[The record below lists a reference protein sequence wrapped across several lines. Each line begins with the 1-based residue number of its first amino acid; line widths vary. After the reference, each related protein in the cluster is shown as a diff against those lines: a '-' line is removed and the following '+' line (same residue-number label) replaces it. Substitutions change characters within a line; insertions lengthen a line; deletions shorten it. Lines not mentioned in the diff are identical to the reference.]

1 MGGQTKKR
9 KSITLT
15 VRKNN
20 RPAQYLSDADCDEKT
35 RISWK
40 ALFRAFLL
48 SFYTARRYLLRRS
61 IFQEKWCLREEF
73 PHQRMAKAPTMA
85 GLTGNWFQ
93 RVFREPKAPVH

>member
-35 RISWK
+35 RIS
-40 ALFRAFLL
+40 
-48 SFYTARRYLLRRS
+48 
-61 IFQEKWCLREEF
+61 
-73 PHQRMAKAPTMA
+73 
-85 GLTGNWFQ
+85 
-93 RVFREPKAPVH
+93 